1 MRNEFFKSGPPF
13 LCFVLAACS
22 EPAPSQVAL
31 TNGPLGVVLASAA
44 SQLEE
49 VTNLTIEQRAM
60 GESPTI
66 VNVKIILEDLSDDS
80 VRGKKMYFDLSR
92 DGDNWSIISTRVQY
106 KCWSGRGHIN
116 YSADR
121 CN

>member
-1 MRNEFFKSGPPF
+1 MRDVFFKSGLPF
-13 LCFVLAACS
+13 LYFALAACS

-31 TNGPLGVVLASAA
+31 INGPLGVALASAA

-60 GESPTI
+60 GESPTTA
-66 VNVKIILEDLSDDS
+66 NVKIILEDLSDDS

-92 DGDNWSIISTRVQY
+92 DGDNWSIISTRTQY
-106 KCWSGRGHIN
+106 KCWNGRGHTD
-116 YSADR
+116 YSVDR